1 MMRSFDLRRLA
12 SLVWAVADPE
22 AVRYRAVAAA
32 PAKTVSRLPMS
43 ITAAPYRRWR
53 APAELPIKVFLA
65 FLCLIAV
72 ARASSADAKRP
83 NVLFIAYD
91 DLKPLLGAYGHSQV
105 KSPNIDRLATRGAV
119 FLNAACQFPVCG
131 PSRAS
136 ILTGM
141 RPEATGVLD
150 LKTKMRDVIP
160 DVITL
165 PQHFKNNGYTTAGIG
180 KIFDPRCVDSRQQ
193 GDAISWSIPYAEHPR
208 FGVAEVEEGKGDEEG
223 GKAAV
228 GSFDA
233 PDEAF
238 PDGNIARHALVQLRE
253 LAATKKPFF
262 LAVGFK
268 KPHLPFVAPKR
279 YWDLYDRSR
288 IELAANQDRTE
299 ANSGYGYWNSRE
311 MRGYGNSPK
320 EGRFPDD
327 LQRELIHGYMAC
339 ISWVDDLTG
348 RLVAEL
354 DKLGLSEN
362 TIIVLW
368 GDHGFHLGD
377 HGLWGK
383 HTPFEEAVRSPLLI
397 IDPRAGGRH
406 QLVAS
411 PVEFIDVFPTL
422 CDLAALPKPA
432 QLQGV
437 SLARNMTDS
446 DFAARKFNTAIY
458 RSKGAL
464 GYSVRT
470 GRYRYIE
477 WIDQKS
483 AALVG
488 RDLFD
493 FKTDPDGRRNHA
505 EDADAANT
513 VKELSTML
521 HADAVGWTLLQRHL
535 SGK

>member
-1 MMRSFDLRRLA
+1 MKLRLLA
-12 SLVWAVADPE
+12 LLALVVSPALS
-22 AVRYRAVAAA
+22 AANA
-32 PAKTVSRLPMS
+32 PSQ
-43 ITAAPYRRWR
+43 
-53 APAELPIKVFLA
+53 
-65 FLCLIAV
+65 
-72 ARASSADAKRP
+72 P

-91 DLKPLLGAYGHSQV
+91 DLKPLLGAYGCVQV
-105 KSPNIDRLATRGAV
+105 KSPNIDRLAARGTV

-136 ILTGM
+136 IMTGL

-150 LKTKMRDVIP
+150 LKTKMRTVHP
-160 DVITL
+160 DIITL
-165 PQHFKNNGYTTAGIG
+165 PQHFKRHGYATAGIG

-193 GDAISWSIPYAEHPR
+193 GDAPSWTIPYAEHPK
-208 FGVAEVEEGKGDEEG
+208 FGIAEVEEGKGDEEG

-238 PDGNIARHALVQLRE
+238 PDGNIARHALAQLRE
-253 LAATKKPFF
+253 LSAAKKPFF

-279 YWDLYDRSR
+279 YWDLYDRSK
-288 IELAANQDRTE
+288 IDLASFQEKAKG
-299 ANSGYGYWNSRE
+299 NSGYGYWNSNE
-311 MRGYGNSPK
+311 MRSYGNNPK
-320 EGRFPDD
+320 QGRFPDE
-327 LQRELIHGYMAC
+327 LQRELIHGYLAC
-339 ISWVDDLTG
+339 VSWVDDLTG
-348 RLVAEL
+348 RLVDEL
-354 DKLGLSEN
+354 DKLGLREN

-397 IDPRAGGRH
+397 IDPRAGGRA
-406 QLVAS
+406 QRVVS
-411 PVEFIDVFPTL
+411 PVDFIDVFPTL

-437 SLARNMTDS
+437 SLARNMTDAS
-446 DFAARKFNTAIY
+446 FAARRFSTAIY
-458 RSKGAL
+458 KSKGAL

-483 AALVG
+483 AQLVG

-493 FKTDPDGRRNHA
+493 FKTDPEGRSNHA
-505 EDADAANT
+505 DDPAAASV
-513 VKELSTML
+513 VKELSTAL
-521 HADAVGWTLLQRHL
+521 HADTAGWTLLQRHL
-535 SGK
+535 AEKK